1 MGLGWLFRRRRK
13 AAPAQG
19 PDPAEELKAKLAES
33 RGAEPEP
40 EPGPEPAPPAP
51 PEAPLEEKRGA
62 VHRRGR
68 ESIERMRGE
77 TPPAE

>member
-13 AAPAQG
+13 AAPAPG
-19 PDPAEELKAKLAES
+19 PDPAEELKAKLADS
-33 RGAEPEP
+33 RVAEPEA
-40 EPGPEPAPPAP
+40 EPVPPAP
-51 PEAPLEEKRGA
+51 PEAPLEEKRDA